1 MEYVTTGHWI
11 FAGVTFLIFIGV
23 IVWSYRK
30 DINIHRVHFKG
41 ASIFTLVSLVAFFLI
56 FIFKRIL

>member
-1 MEYVTTGHWI
+1 M
-11 FAGVTFLIFIGV
+11 IFIGV

>member
-11 FAGVTFLIFIGV
+11 FAGVSFLIFIGV

-30 DINIHRVHFKG
+30 DINIHKVHFKG
-41 ASIFTLVSLVAFFLI
+41 ASIFTLSGRLFPDLYFQADI
-56 FIFKRIL
+56 